1 MKGMNSQKVTI
12 SLSDEMLSYADS
24 YKKTHGLN
32 RSEVF
37 VLALQRL
44 REQELAEG
52 YQAMA
57 RDQDALND
65 PWLDSG
71 LDETLSE
78 SKA

>member
-1 MKGMNSQKVTI
+1 
-12 SLSDEMLSYADS
+12 MLRYADT
-24 YKKTHGLN
+24 YKAQHGLN

-37 VLALQRL
+37 TLALRLL

-57 RDQDALND
+57 EDQSSQED

-71 LDETLSE
+71 LGETLTESE
-78 SKA
+78 R